1 MSYIPDWVRWS
12 PDSRRIRFSVQDP
25 RTLSFTLWEVSADGS
40 NLHALLPGWNN
51 PPAECC
57 GTWTRDGK
65 YFLFQSTRNGRTDL
79 WAIPE
84 AGNLFRRASWKPMQL
99 TAGPMSF
106 LSPDASRKGRD
117 IFAHG
122 VQRKNEL
129 VRFDS
134 LSKQF
139 VPYLSGM
146 SAEGVAFSKDGRWIT
161 YVAIPQGN
169 LWRSKLDGSEPLQLS
184 FSPLQ
189 VASPR
194 WSPDGTHIAFMGRLP
209 GKLGKSMSCPPKA
222 ALPSKVVSDEYN
234 EGEPDWGPTGKN
246 SSSASFLR

>member
-106 LSPDASRKGRD
+106 LSPDASRNGRD
-117 IFAHG
+117 IFALG

-146 SAEGVAFSKDGRWIT
+146 SAEGVAFSKEGRWTT
-161 YVAIPQGN
+161 YVAIPQGY
-169 LWRSKLDGSEPLQLS
+169 LWRSKLDGSEAPATQLLS
-184 FSPLQ
+184 LTGGLSPL
-189 VASPR
+189 VARWHAHRVHGSAARQIVANLCRARPRRHSPA
-194 WSPDGTHIAFMGRLP
+194 SC
-209 GKLGKSMSCPPKA
+209 LG
-222 ALPSKVVSDEYN
+222 
-234 EGEPDWGPTGKN
+234 
-246 SSSASFLR
+246 

>member
-40 NLHALLPGWNN
+40 NLHAQLPGWNN

-106 LSPDASRKGRD
+106 LSPDASRKGR
-117 IFAHG
+117 
-122 VQRKNEL
+122 
-129 VRFDS
+129 
-134 LSKQF
+134 
-139 VPYLSGM
+139 
-146 SAEGVAFSKDGRWIT
+146 
-161 YVAIPQGN
+161 
-169 LWRSKLDGSEPLQLS
+169 
-184 FSPLQ
+184 
-189 VASPR
+189 
-194 WSPDGTHIAFMGRLP
+194 
-209 GKLGKSMSCPPKA
+209 
-222 ALPSKVVSDEYN
+222 
-234 EGEPDWGPTGKN
+234 
-246 SSSASFLR
+246 

>member
-1 MSYIPDWVRWS
+1 
-12 PDSRRIRFSVQDP
+12 
-25 RTLSFTLWEVSADGS
+25 
-40 NLHALLPGWNN
+40 
-51 PPAECC
+51 
-57 GTWTRDGK
+57 
-65 YFLFQSTRNGRTDL
+65 
-79 WAIPE
+79 
-84 AGNLFRRASWKPMQL
+84 MQL

-189 VASPR
+189 VVSPR

-209 GKLGKSMSCPPKA
+209 GKLWQIYVVSAQGGTPQQ
-222 ALPSKVVSDEYN
+222 VVSDEYN